1 MCHKQC
7 LDDNGYRNH
16 CTTDGHLRQ
25 VALFSANSTS
35 YLDEYSKEFEKN
47 FMDLLRRRWRFKEIQ
62 AKKVYNEYIQDKEH
76 THMNAT
82 RWVTLT
88 DFVHYLGKAGLAEV
102 RDSEEGLWIKYID
115 RDPEREAKQAM
126 MRSREKEEL
135 EQREIE
141 RKRLLRVVKAMGD
154 PSSENNASSAP
165 DESPSDDSAPKPTA
179 PSGPISFSF
188 SAPKASSSP
197 APQSTSITS
206 TPTASNSTSSNAEPN
221 DSTPTTSTTPNEKKR
236 ARPDDEDTH
245 KSTDGPSDPKKSKLV
260 ADASHPAPVSKLS
273 GASSSTAPNTS
284 KLATNAPHAGTTSSL
299 DSIMADQEKK
309 RERDGRKDHWLHP
322 NIVVKILNK
331 AVGGGQYYGQKGVVK
346 AVHETYVG
354 EVRLDSGTVL
364 KVDQDDLET
373 VLPAIGGHVLVVNGA
388 YRGDSATLQSL
399 NKESFSA
406 NVSILAGPARGRV
419 VTKAYEDIC
428 KLL

>member
-1 MCHKQC
+1 
-7 LDDNGYRNH
+7 
-16 CTTDGHLRQ
+16 
-25 VALFSANSTS
+25 
-35 YLDEYSKEFEKN
+35 
-47 FMDLLRRRWRFKEIQ
+47 
-62 AKKVYNEYIQDKEH
+62 
-76 THMNAT
+76 MNAT

-88 DFVHYLGKAGLAEV
+88 DFVHYIGKAGLAEV

-135 EQREIE
+135 EQRDIE

-154 PSSENNASSAP
+154 TSDAPTENTASSVPTESSSDAP
-165 DESPSDDSAPKPTA
+165 APKPTV

-188 SAPKASSSP
+188 AAPKPSSSAPTSSSP
-197 APQSTSITS
+197 SITS
-206 TPTASNSTSSNAEPN
+206 TTASNGASSDSKLNQSNPTS
-221 DSTPTTSTTPNEKKR
+221 STTPNDKKR
-236 ARPDDEDTH
+236 ARPDDEEAQ
-245 KSTDGPSDPKKSKLV
+245 KSMDGPEAKKSKLV
-260 ADASHPAPVSKLS
+260 AEALHPAPVSKLA
-273 GASSSTAPNTS
+273 GVSSSNNPNTS
-284 KLATNAPHAGTTSSL
+284 KLAPNASHIGTTSSL

-331 AVGGGQYYGQKGVVK
+331 SVGGGQYYGQKGVVK
-346 AVHETYVG
+346 AVHETYAG
-354 EVRLDSGTVL
+354 EIRLDSGTVL

-373 VLPAIGGHVLVVNGA
+373 VLPALGGHVMIVNGA

-399 NKESFSA
+399 NKESFTA